1 MSPTMA
7 RDHKGLPTGYS
18 PRTLPGRT
26 RRAVRVQGIVQ
37 GVGFRPFVFNL
48 AESLG
53 LGGFV
58 LNDAEGV
65 RLEVEGDAGSVEAF
79 VEALLERP
87 PPLARIDLAEAE
99 DREPCGEETFRIVE
113 SRMGAERTTLVS
125 PDVGTCDACL
135 AEVRDPAERRHRYPF
150 TNCTNCG
157 PRFTITRD
165 VPYDRPNTTMA
176 VFPMCPLCEAEY
188 RDPRDRRFHAQ
199 PVACPV
205 CGPVLALTDPQGRE
219 RAGDPI
225 PEAARLIAGGRIL
238 AVKGIGGYHLACDAT
253 SEEATAALRAR
264 KHREDK
270 PFALMAADVEA
281 VRAFADVGAEEAAL
295 LESHRRPIVLLHR
308 LTGASVPGQVATHVA
323 PGTRF
328 LGFMLPYTPL
338 HHLLLDELA
347 RLAGPGAPP
356 VLVMTSAN
364 RSDEPIAYRDDDLVA
379 ITDINPQA
387 PLHVLI
393 MPRQH
398 IATINDLTPANDAL
412 VGSMFRAAARAN
424 SR

>member
-1 MSPTMA
+1 MA
-7 RDHKGLPTGYS
+7 GDHDDGS
-18 PRTLPGRT
+18 PRVLSGRT

-48 AESLG
+48 AASLG

-65 RLEVEGDAGSVEAF
+65 CLEVEGDAGSVERF

-99 DREPCGEETFRIVE
+99 DREPRGEEVFRIVE
-113 SRMGAERTTLVS
+113 SRGGAERTTLVS

-135 AEVRDPAERRHRYPF
+135 AEIRDPSERRHGYPF

-176 VFPMCPLCEAEY
+176 VFPMCPSCEAEY

-199 PVACPV
+199 PVACPA
-205 CGPVLALTDPQGRE
+205 CGPALRLTDPQGRE
-219 RAGDPI
+219 LAGDPLAG
-225 PEAARLIAGGRIL
+225 AARLLAGGRIL
-238 AVKGIGGYHLACDAT
+238 AIKGIGGYHLACDAA
-253 SEEATAALRAR
+253 SEAATAALRAR

-281 VRAFADVGAEEAAL
+281 VRRFAEVNAGEAAL

-308 LTGASVPGQVATHVA
+308 LLHRLGDAPAAGPVAPSVVWRKVAPSVA

-364 RSDEPIAYRDDDLVA
+364 RSDEPIAYRDDEA
-379 ITDINPQA
+379 
-387 PLHVLI
+387 
-393 MPRQH
+393 
-398 IATINDLTPANDAL
+398 
-412 VGSMFRAAARAN
+412 
-424 SR
+424 